1 MRTFKIWK
9 KKFELKLSIRS
20 KLNLSMKT
28 LFHRIIETIDNFE
41 VEWRGWLSSWSE
53 LKADWE
59 KIVELADWTEL
70 AIRGVIRD

>member
-1 MRTFKIWK
+1 
-9 KKFELKLSIRS
+9 
-20 KLNLSMKT
+20 MKT

-70 AIRGVIRD
+70 TIRVVIRD